1 MFDQIWLYVGFALTL
16 LIIVGY
22 LLGENNFLFRVAS
35 YLFVGVAAGYIFVLT
50 IYQVLIPRL
59 IRPILSGEFQ
69 QIVLA
74 VVPLVLSLLLLAKLS
89 PRLSGLGTIP
99 MAYLVGVGAA
109 IAIGGAVLG
118 TLLTQTLA
126 TINLF
131 SLAGGDGASPAM
143 QLADAGFAL
152 VGTLSAL
159 AYFHFGAKI
168 RRNQPPARP
177 GLVNAAAQLG
187 SLFIALT
194 LGSLF
199 AGVFTAALTALIQRL
214 DFLWTVIRSMF
225 F

>member
-1 MFDQIWLYVGFALTL
+1 VIL
-16 LIIVGY
+16 
-22 LLGENNFLFRVAS
+22 
-35 YLFVGVAAGYIFVLT
+35 
-50 IYQVLIPRL
+50 PRL
-59 IRPILSGEFQ
+59 VQPILSGDLQ

-74 VVPLVLSLLLLAKLS
+74 AVPLILSLLLLAKLS

-109 IAIGGAVLG
+109 IAVGGAVLG

-131 SLAGGDGASPAM
+131 DLSGGDSVSPGM
-143 QLADAGFAL
+143 QLADALFAL

-159 AYFHFGAKI
+159 AYFHFGA
-168 RRNQPPARP
+168 RVRHGGPTERA
-177 GLVNAAAQLG
+177 GLLNAVAQVG
-187 SLFIALT
+187 SVFIALT

-214 DFLWTVIRSMF
+214 DFLWTVIRALIS
-225 F
+225 